1 MSDARRS
8 RGSSVPVTK
17 VRQIVEDLGYECVGV
32 QMLDEYGRGV
42 LRIYIDSLGGILV
55 KDCETVSRTVSRF
68 LDENE
73 EMFPG
78 KYLFEVSSPGLERPL
93 FEVEDFLRFQG
104 KKVKLRLAERIE
116 KKRQLVGLLKSVE
129 DGTVC
134 IEDEEGN
141 EFSVPFPTIHR
152 ANLVYEEPPKKK
164 AVSRKRKKGE

>member
-1 MSDARRS
+1 MSETKRS
-8 RGSSVPVTK
+8 GGSSVPVMK
-17 VRQIVEDLGYECVGV
+17 IRQIVEGLGYECVGV
-32 QMLDEYGRGV
+32 QMLNEYGRGI
-42 LRIYIDSLGGILV
+42 LRIYIDSLGGIQV

-73 EMFPG
+73 GLFPG

-93 FEVEDFLRFQG
+93 FEVEDFKRFIG
-104 KKVKLRLAERIE
+104 RKVKLRLSE
-116 KKRQLVGLLKSVE
+116 KVEGKRQFVGTLKSVE

-141 EFSVPFPTIHR
+141 ELSVPFPIIHR
-152 ANLVYEEPPKKK
+152 ANLVYEEPPKK